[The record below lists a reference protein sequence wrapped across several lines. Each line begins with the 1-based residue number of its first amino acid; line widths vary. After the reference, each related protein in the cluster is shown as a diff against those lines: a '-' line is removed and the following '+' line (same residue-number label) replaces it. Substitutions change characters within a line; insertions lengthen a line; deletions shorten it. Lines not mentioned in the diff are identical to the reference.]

1 MMTGSSLAIVSIEL
15 LTFVLTLKSLKLKCH
30 VIDLE
35 EADLSHIVLSHLV
48 MLDIDISWVDPYE
61 TNSAYSTMSC
71 PILTTLIFGDMSNEM
86 VDNFIWIF
94 QQSSQQLKC
103 PALIHLK
110 FKFTNCIE
118 VSLEFIEILPTIMH
132 LSFRSCHKSI
142 QIRKVFLLGQ
152 SYKLS

>member
-48 MLDIDISWVDPYE
+48 LLDIDISWVDPYE

-103 PALIHLK
+103 PALLL
-110 FKFTNCIE
+110 FA
-118 VSLEFIEILPTIMH
+118 EILATSDRRDFFSPTRLKLFPTVTH
-132 LSFRSCHKSI
+132 SFLVH
-142 QIRKVFLLGQ
+142 FA
-152 SYKLS
+152 